1 MKTSDTTRL
10 ATLVELKLS
19 LLERLVELGQS
30 QVEFIDAG
38 DYTQLLKLLGVKQ
51 RVLGGLNDVES
62 ALSPFKDQVPESR
75 PWPSAAE
82 RLRCQEHLR
91 RCEELLRMIL
101 AQEQSSEQQMI
112 HQRDDN
118 ARQIE
123 ALQFTARANSAYHAE
138 AWQSS
143 VPLSQLDLASE
154 G

>member
-62 ALSPFKDQVPESR
+62 ALGPFKDQAPESR
-75 PWPSAAE
+75 PWPTAAE
-82 RLRCQEHLR
+82 RLRCQEQLR

-101 AQEQSSEQQMI
+101 NQEQASEQQMI
-112 HQRDDN
+112 TQRDEHS
-118 ARQIE
+118 RQIE
-123 ALQFTARANSAYHAE
+123 ALQFTARAQSAYHAE
-138 AWQSS
+138 EWQSS

>member
-51 RVLGGLNDVES
+51 RVLGGLSDVES
-62 ALSPFKDQVPESR
+62 ALGPFKEQAPESR
-75 PWPSAAE
+75 PWPTTGD
-82 RLRCQEHLR
+82 RLRCQEQLR

-101 AQEQSSEQQMI
+101 NQEQASEQQMVT
-112 HQRDDN
+112 QRDEHT
-118 ARQIE
+118 RQIE
-123 ALQFTARANSAYHAE
+123 SLQFTARAQSAYHAE
-138 AWQSS
+138 EWQGS

>member
-1 MKTSDTTRL
+1 MKNSDTTRL

-62 ALSPFKDQVPESR
+62 ALSPFKDQAPEAR

-82 RLRCQEHLR
+82 RHRCQDQLR

-101 AQEQSSEQQMI
+101 NQEQSSEQQMI
-112 HQRDDN
+112 TQRDEH

-123 ALQFTARANSAYHAE
+123 ALQFTARAQSAYQAE
-138 AWQSS
+138 EWQSS